1 MLVND
6 SFIPK
11 LDLVG
16 AAILRQKGVIG
27 LQFFVR
33 VYCLILVLQ
42 VFFHNVGEIVKGK

>member
-33 VYCLILVLQ
+33 VYCFILELQ
-42 VFFHNVGEIVKGK
+42 VLFHKVGKFVN